1 MARLSLG
8 EKILVN
14 QEVRDSVR
22 KERDRKGKT
31 SPFYTFYYH
40 EYFSHNQVLFNNRK
54 LEYTLLPFVFIHS
67 LFSVGWI

>member
-22 KERDRKGKT
+22 DRKGSVIIKT
-31 SPFYTFYYH
+31 SPFYT
-40 EYFSHNQVLFNNRK
+40 LFFF
-54 LEYTLLPFVFIHS
+54 LS
-67 LFSVGWI
+67 S